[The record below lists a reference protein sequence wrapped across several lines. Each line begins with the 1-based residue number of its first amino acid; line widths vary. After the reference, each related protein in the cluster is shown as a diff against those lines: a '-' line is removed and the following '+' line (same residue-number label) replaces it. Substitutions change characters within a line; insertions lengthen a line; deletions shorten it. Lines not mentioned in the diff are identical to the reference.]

1 MKPSRYLPILIF
13 IFWAPLASGQHYLA
27 VKDGDKTRIVVA
39 ARGTQPLV
47 LNGGK
52 LEVVHANSFALAEG
66 GEYLPLYV
74 AVRPPRVELSS
85 AMCDSTGSEVN
96 KELHLNCE
104 LETAYSLEHVFL
116 VIFLNQTGE
125 KSIFLWEVGQL
136 EPRHPSSVSVVV
148 PMQMNNEPG
157 NYRLYL
163 FSGGRELF
171 HTMMPFGLMDAA
183 LNRMIRERIKDVQN
197 SPVTPFMGPAP
208 EYPDALLKKGIE
220 GSVTLSF
227 TIGANGSVSDPAVVE
242 ASQPEFGEAALA
254 VIRQWRFLPRVKNGQ
269 PVRARAEMP
278 FVFSPPKGK

>member
-39 ARGTQPLV
+39 ARGTEPLV
-47 LNGGK
+47 LNKGK
-52 LEVVHANSFALAEG
+52 LEVVHAARFALAEG

-74 AVRPPRVELSS
+74 AVRHPRVMTSS
-85 AMCDSTGSEVN
+85 ATLNYTGEVN
-96 KELHLNCE
+96 KEFHLNCE

-116 VIFLNQTGE
+116 VIFLNQTGG

-157 NYRLYL
+157 NYQLYL

-183 LNRMIRERIKDVQN
+183 LNRMVRERIKDVQN
-197 SPVTPFMGPAP
+197 SPVTPILGPAP
-208 EYPDALLKKGIE
+208 EYPAALSKKGIE
-220 GSVTLSF
+220 GSATLSF
-227 TIGANGSVSDPAVVE
+227 TIDTNGSVSDPAVVE

-254 VIRQWRFLPRVKNGQ
+254 VIRQWRFLPKVKNGQ

-278 FVFSPPKGK
+278 FMFSAPKEK